1 MFSQSGTGVVFW
13 ETNPSRRLAA
23 QVLVPVLRR
32 CALNILGC
40 LDQMA
45 AQRSITS
52 RPNIQNNMTD
62 ARQFAIEKMNRIA
75 CDDQFYGTFRMK
87 THSHI
92 NISVAYTA

>member
-1 MFSQSGTGVVFW
+1 MFSQSGTDVVW
-13 ETNPSRRLAA
+13 ETNPSRQLAG

-40 LDQMA
+40 LDQLA

-62 ARQFAIEKMNRIA
+62 ARQFAIEKMNRMA
-75 CDDQFYGTFRMK
+75 YCDQFSGTF
-87 THSHI
+87 
-92 NISVAYTA
+92 NIKAHLHVDTSVAHTA